1 MVLQDGRNC
10 QGAEIKMSFIDP
22 VEFPE
27 VSTLGFSEEARSHV
41 RCALAVDKLFYI
53 SWCGTITRRAMHS
66 KYCHHR
72 CHQEHKDLLSSHHWN
87 RD

>member
-22 VEFPE
+22 VKEFPE
-27 VSTLGFSEEARSHV
+27 VSTLGFSEAARTHV

-53 SWCGTITRRAMHS
+53 SWCGAITLGAIHS
-66 KYCHHR
+66 KYCH
-72 CHQEHKDLLSSHHWN
+72 QML
-87 RD
+87 